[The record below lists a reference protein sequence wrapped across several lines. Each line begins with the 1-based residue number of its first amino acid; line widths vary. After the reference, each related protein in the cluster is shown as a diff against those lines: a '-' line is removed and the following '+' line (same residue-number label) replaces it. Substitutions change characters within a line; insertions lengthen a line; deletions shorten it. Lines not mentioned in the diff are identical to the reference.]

1 MANPEKLKEKEILN
15 VEVRDVL
22 VTGSTVK
29 LGRTRTCDLLIR
41 SQDTCVYG
49 CLWLFK
55 YRLSKP
61 TSHSGCSQLF
71 AWVTVASLSTA
82 VASDE

>member
-41 SQDTCVYG
+41 SQT
-49 CLWLFK
+49 
-55 YRLSKP
+55 RSKTEGDREGQGETKP
-61 TSHSGCSQLF
+61 CF
-71 AWVTVASLSTA
+71 YP
-82 VASDE
+82 D

>member
-41 SQDTCVYG
+41 SQTRSKTEGDREGHGGDKTV
-49 CLWLFK
+49 L
-55 YRLSKP
+55 LS
-61 TSHSGCSQLF
+61 
-71 AWVTVASLSTA
+71 
-82 VASDE
+82 EI